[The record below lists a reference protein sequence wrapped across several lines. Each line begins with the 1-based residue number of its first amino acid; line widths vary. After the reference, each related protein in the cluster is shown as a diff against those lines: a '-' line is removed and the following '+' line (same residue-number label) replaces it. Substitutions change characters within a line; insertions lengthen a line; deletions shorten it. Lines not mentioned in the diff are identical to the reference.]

1 MMLID
6 GVGVVQSRIVVQRL
20 SVKTSNVIA

>member
-6 GVGVVQSRIVVQRL
+6 ASALSQSRIVVQRL